1 MTCSRVDLTKPVQT
15 LNGRRV
21 HIFTTALKGAYPVGG
36 IVTTGDGDEYPQAWT
51 DAGRCYEGAGVEC
64 EDDLVNVP
72 DRPVQHCR
80 TLWVAARGTKVEHH
94 LHISP
99 EEARKAF
106 PGATA
111 IIEVALDWIDGE
123 GIETSL

>member
-1 MTCSRVDLTKPVQT
+1 MACSEPFDRSKPVQT
-15 LNGRRV
+15 RDGRPV
-21 HIFTTALKGAYPVGG
+21 SLLSLTLKGPYPVCGL
-36 IVTTGDGDEYPQAWT
+36 VTSMDEEIPQAWT
-51 DAGRCYEGAGVEC
+51 DAGRYYERAGVEC

-72 DRPVQHCR
+72 AAPVQHCR

>member
-1 MTCSRVDLTKPVQT
+1 MTCSELDLSKPVQT
-15 LNGRRV
+15 RGGRAVR
-21 HIFTTALKGAYPVGG
+21 ILETGLKGAYPILG
-36 IVTTGDGDEYPQAWT
+36 IVHTESDFEIPKTWT
-51 DAGRCYEGAGVEC
+51 RLGWYDHVEVNS

-72 DRPVQHCR
+72 AAPVQHCR